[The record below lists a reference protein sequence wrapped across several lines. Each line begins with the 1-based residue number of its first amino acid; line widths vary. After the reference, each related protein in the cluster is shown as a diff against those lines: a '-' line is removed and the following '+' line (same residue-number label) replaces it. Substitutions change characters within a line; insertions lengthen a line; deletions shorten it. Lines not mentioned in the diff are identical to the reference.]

1 MQLLIPVSEAETV
14 VCFCFQTAPDSDL
27 PTAEPEG
34 DLWEAW
40 RLQTGPHHTHTT
52 RRTHGT
58 HTRRPRAPTTIHA
71 CARPYTFKLGNQTKK
86 ILSLPA
92 EIITNYWVYM
102 MADKTLL
109 RRLS

>member
-14 VCFCFQTAPDSDL
+14 VCFCFQMAPDSGL

-34 DLWEAW
+34 DLREAW

-52 RRTHGT
+52 HRTHST
-58 HTRRPRAPTTIHA
+58 HTRRPRAPTTILA
-71 CARPYTFKLGNQTKK
+71 CARPYTFKLGNQIKK